1 VLFRWYGGILPDIE
15 ITFQHWH
22 IIGTGMKKAKETS
35 KLTNKLASDFL
46 KNSEVGQRIYD
57 AEINGLHI
65 RKLKSGGYFYLYYKT
80 ALGKTRT
87 LPIGK
92 YADNTIEHARNE
104 AKKYMGRIVEGE
116 DIQETRK
123 EEKEANSKTS
133 MDYLD
138 SAYRAVQARKKTG
151 YGTIQS
157 IENFFP
163 DLLDKPILELSHE
176 DITRWQAEQESTG
189 IKFETIKRRYSAF
202 KTMLNHAARKK
213 YIETNPLILMKL
225 ERFPETEEQKALR
238 KARRT
243 YLTEE
248 QNASFIYALDQ
259 YQEEKRAQRRS
270 SRAHGKPHLQDLDK
284 VGFVD
289 HVKPIMLVLF
299 YTGFRK
305 GDAIG
310 LRWDHVNLNFA
321 MISKVIEKT
330 EHKVPHEK
338 HFPISPPLLQVLK
351 KWHKQNGKPD
361 TGLVFPSPRTEGR
374 LDETALQAP
383 WKRIKAFAGLPD
395 ELQLYSLR
403 HNFASYLVM
412 KGCDL
417 LSVAKLLG
425 HSDIE
430 MLVEHYGQ
438 LQPNLLKDYS
448 DQFAE
453 IMTGPDSSKSK
464 IDSSGSQG

>member
-1 VLFRWYGGILPDIE
+1 
-15 ITFQHWH
+15 
-22 IIGTGMKKAKETS
+22 
-35 KLTNKLASDFL
+35 
-46 KNSEVGQRIYD
+46 
-57 AEINGLHI
+57 
-65 RKLKSGGYFYLYYKT
+65 
-80 ALGKTRT
+80 
-87 LPIGK
+87 
-92 YADNTIEHARNE
+92 
-104 AKKYMGRIVEGE
+104 MGRVVGGE
-116 DIQETRK
+116 DIKETRK
-123 EEKEANSKTS
+123 EEKVASSKTGR
-133 MDYLD
+133 DYLE
-138 SAYRAVQARKKTG
+138 SAYRTVQARKKTG
-151 YGTIQS
+151 YGTVQS
-157 IENFFP
+157 IENFFTE
-163 DLLDKPILELSHE
+163 LLDKPILELSHD

-213 YIETNPLILMKL
+213 YIESNPLVLMKL

-248 QNASFIYALDQ
+248 QNAAFIHALDQ
-259 YQEEKRAQRRS
+259 YQEEKRVQRRS
-270 SRAHGKPHLQDLDK
+270 SRTHGKPNLPDLDK

-289 HVKPIMLVLF
+289 HVKPIMLLLL

-310 LRWDHVNLNFA
+310 LRWEHVNLNFA
-321 MISKVIEKT
+321 NISKVIEKT

-338 HFPISPPLLQVLK
+338 HFPISPPLLDTLK
-351 KWHKQNGKPD
+351 KWHKQSGKPD
-361 TGLVFPSPRTEGR
+361 TGLVFPSPRTGGR

-383 WKRIKAFAGLPD
+383 WKRIRLFAGLAG

-403 HNFASYLVM
+403 HNFASHLVM
-412 KGCDL
+412 NGCDL

-430 MLVEHYGQ
+430 MLVEHYGH

-448 DQFAE
+448 SQFAAIVNPE
-453 IMTGPDSSKSK
+453 NVGEQKK
-464 IDSSGSQG
+464 GSGVVPI

>member
-1 VLFRWYGGILPDIE
+1 
-15 ITFQHWH
+15 
-22 IIGTGMKKAKETS
+22 MKKARQTV
-35 KLTNKLASDFL
+35 KLNNKLVSDFL
-46 KNSEVGQRIYD
+46 KKAELGQRIYD
-57 AEINGLHI
+57 TEINGFHV
-65 RKLKSGGYFYLYYKT
+65 RKLKRGGYFYLYYKSE
-80 ALGKTRT
+80 LGKTRT

-92 YADNTIEHARNE
+92 YADNTIDKARKTAQE
-104 AKKYMGRIVEGE
+104 YMGRVVGGE

-123 EEKEANSKTS
+123 EDKAANAKTGR
-133 MDYLD
+133 DYLD
-138 SAYRAVQARKKTG
+138 SAYRIVQGRKKTG
-151 YGTIQS
+151 HGTIQS
-157 IENFFP
+157 IENFFT
-163 DLLDKPILELSHE
+163 DLLDTPIVELSHD

-189 IKFETIKRRYSAF
+189 VKFETIKRRFSAF

-213 YIETNPLILMKL
+213 YIEVNPLVLMKL
-225 ERFPETEEQKALR
+225 ERFPETEEQRALK

-243 YLTEE
+243 YLTED
-248 QNASFIYALDQ
+248 QNTAFIHALDQ
-259 YQEEKRAQRRS
+259 YQDEKRAQRRS
-270 SRAHGKPHLQDLDK
+270 SRAHGRPNLPDFDK

-310 LRWDHVNLNFA
+310 LRWEHVNLNFA
-321 MISKVIEKT
+321 TISKVIEKT
-330 EHKVPHEK
+330 AHKVPYEK
-338 HFPISPPLLQVLK
+338 HFPISPPLLEVLK
-351 KWHKQNGKPD
+351 KWHKQNGKPE

-383 WKRIKAFAGLPD
+383 WKRIKVFAGLPD

-403 HNFASYLVM
+403 HNFASHLVM

-438 LQPNLLKDYS
+438 LQPNLLKGYS
-448 DQFAE
+448 DQFADLMATRPHAKALSVNVD
-453 IMTGPDSSKSK
+453 I
-464 IDSSGSQG
+464 QQ